1 MVRVI
6 SDTVH
11 EADETFLV
19 GATSSVNAFS
29 ALAEAGQGVG
39 TIVNDDAAPPSPP
52 PPSPPAPPPPAPA
65 RRPAATKYALAAP
78 AKNAVVTAPPTLR
91 WTAYKGAKYHNVQVW
106 RVSSAAQTKAVKKGK
121 ILSAWPSGPSFRLQ
135 KTWKFGNV
143 TNNLTPGRYKW
154 DVWREALGEQVRPG
168 PGRERA
174 RPARAAR
181 TRVRA
186 AAPSRRRS
194 GR

>member
-65 RRPAATKYALAAP
+65 RRPAA
-78 AKNAVVTAPPTLR
+78 R
-91 WTAYKGAKYHNVQVW
+91 
-106 RVSSAAQTKAVKKGK
+106 S
-121 ILSAWPSGPSFRLQ
+121 
-135 KTWKFGNV
+135 
-143 TNNLTPGRYKW
+143 
-154 DVWREALGEQVRPG
+154 
-168 PGRERA
+168 
-174 RPARAAR
+174 
-181 TRVRA
+181 TR
-186 AAPSRRRS
+186 
-194 GR
+194 

>member
-6 SDTVH
+6 GDTVH

-65 RRPAATKYALAAP
+65 RRPAATKYAVTTP

-91 WTAYKGAKYHNVQVW
+91 WTAYKGAKYYNVQVW

-154 DVWREALGEQVRPG
+154 YVWPGLGKRSANRYGPALGESSFTVRVK
-168 PGRERA
+168 A
-174 RPARAAR
+174 VKK
-181 TRVRA
+181 TR
-186 AAPSRRRS
+186 
-194 GR
+194 